1 MNSND
6 LLAAVAA
13 YVVSDGGDQELAKAK
28 VKRILAGV
36 SDSPAKKPDTMDSV
50 IKQILLELGIPN
62 SLKGYSRVI
71 CAIRIVAEDPS
82 VADSITKGLYPM
94 VAKEFNDTP
103 SRVER
108 AIRHAIESAIDRC
121 TDSRVIKR
129 YFGNTISAKSGKP
142 TNSAF
147 ITRLA
152 DVTRQKLGM

>member
-28 VKRILAGV
+28 VKRILAGL

-71 CAIRIVAEDPS
+71 CEIRIVAENPS
-82 VADSITKGLYPM
+82 VADSITKGLYTM

-103 SRVER
+103 SRVDR
-108 AIRHAIESAIDRC
+108 SIRHAVESAFDRC
-121 TDSRVIKR
+121 DHRVIER
-129 YFGNTISAKSGKP
+129 YFGNTVSAKKGKP
-142 TNSAF
+142 TNSEF

-152 DVTRQKLGM
+152 NVTRQKLGM

>member
-28 VKRILAGV
+28 VKRILAEV

-71 CAIRIVAEDPS
+71 CAIRIVAENPS

-108 AIRHAIESAIDRC
+108 SIRHAVESAFDRC
-121 TDSRVIKR
+121 DIHVISR
-129 YFGNTISAKSGKP
+129 YFGNTVSLKKGKP
-142 TNSAF
+142 TNSEF

>member
-1 MNSND
+1 MTEHND

-13 YVVSDGGDQELAKAK
+13 YVVADKGGRELAKAE
-28 VKRILAGV
+28 VERILAGLGG
-36 SDSPAKKPDTMDSV
+36 SPARKAETMDAA
-50 IKQILLELGIPN
+50 IRRILLELGIPN

-82 VADSITKGLYPM
+82 VADSITKRLYPM

-108 AIRHAIESAIDRC
+108 SIRHAVESAFDRC
-121 TDSRVIKR
+121 DTRVISR
-129 YFGNTISAKSGKP
+129 YFGNTVSPRKGRP
-142 TNSAF
+142 TNSEF

-152 DVTRQKLGM
+152 DVVRNGM